1 MRSQRYAITEP
12 WRRIR
17 CQWQFSSPADNREDV
32 LVIDDLSAG
41 FRLAVQSV
49 KTTALYEQYL
59 LLVSDRLAIE
69 GSEVDARRSCLT
81 EASTLFAN
89 AVSARLNLG

>member
-1 MRSQRYAITEP
+1 
-12 WRRIR
+12 
-17 CQWQFSSPADNREDV
+17 
-32 LVIDDLSAG
+32 
-41 FRLAVQSV
+41 V

-81 EASTLFAN
+81 EDSTLFAN
-89 AVSARLNLG
+89 AISARLNLG

>member
-1 MRSQRYAITEP
+1 MAVLVTGGYIGSHMVLGLL
-12 WRRIR
+12 
-17 CQWQFSSPADNREDV
+17 DNREDV
-32 LVIDDLSAG
+32 LVIDDLSTG

-89 AVSARLNLG
+89 AISARLNLG